1 MTMFATFLAHSM
13 TLLAAE
19 KPPVYARLCASLR
32 GREARVTMDGERLGI
47 AFPAGEF
54 RLLADVDRPC
64 IELSSSRTTV
74 VDVVDGRLTLE
85 EAVWGE
91 QLELRG
97 RLDDL
102 VRFHDALVL
111 YLHGAVRCPS
121 FPWLLDCYRDQN
133 LPSPTEVRRRVART
147 SPGRVVSRTPLQK
160 PHQPGGT
167 SHG

>member
-1 MTMFATFLAHSM
+1 MFATFLAHSM

-19 KPPVYARLCASLR
+19 KPQVYGRLCTLLR
-32 GREARVTMDGERLGI
+32 DREARVTMDGERLGI

-54 RLLADVDRPC
+54 RLLGDVERPF

-97 RLDDL
+97 HLDDL

-111 YLHGAVRCPS
+111 YLQGAVRCPS
-121 FPWLLDCYRDQN
+121 FPWLLDCYRDGNEPHATDVQ
-133 LPSPTEVRRRVART
+133 RRIERT
-147 SPGRVVSRTPLQK
+147 SPRRRRLLASAAGIPSEEEPI
-160 PHQPGGT
+160 
-167 SHG
+167 HG